1 MHSGEAFGK
10 GETAFTIFCKKKNQS
25 TKNTQPEELGL
36 ENTAFEKSIPN
47 VYPNLDSGAVGGKTG
62 APHCYGNL
70 T

>member
-47 VYPNLDSGAVGGKTG
+47 VYPNLE
-62 APHCYGNL
+62 
-70 T
+70 